1 MKKDQEKSLS
11 YEEQIKIA
19 HESFVSFDQHIISK
33 LLDRD
38 KNIHIDGNYNN
49 DTFLFSEAKSVLE
62 NLAKRRMETKSD
74 KR

>member
-19 HESFVSFDQHIISK
+19 HESFVSADLHIISK

-38 KNIHIDGNYNN
+38 KNTHIEENFHYDML
-49 DTFLFSEAKSVLE
+49 LFSESKSVLE
-62 NLAKRRMETKSD
+62 NLVKRRMETKSD
-74 KR
+74 KQ

>member
-19 HESFVSFDQHIISK
+19 HKSFVSFDQHIISK

-38 KNIHIDGNYNN
+38 KKIHILTEITIMTRFCFQKLKVY
-49 DTFLFSEAKSVLE
+49 
-62 NLAKRRMETKSD
+62 
-74 KR
+74 